1 MDAAPAHG
9 APLRAE
15 ALLAGLATRWL
26 GRELHC
32 LEHTDSTMRVAGE
45 LAARGAA
52 HGAAVIAEE
61 QSAGRGRL
69 GRSFH
74 SPPGANL
81 YVSILLRPTPPG
93 MLAPTL
99 VLAAGV
105 AVAESVAAFLDEPAR
120 VDLKWPND
128 VRIDRRKTSGILVE
142 LASEAS
148 RPVWAVLG
156 IGVNLNVDPASFP
169 EEFRRRAT
177 SLAAASG
184 RPVDRVAFAQHLFG
198 TLERVLDLH
207 ASQGFAGVRPRFEA
221 WFRMGGQP
229 VRVLEP
235 AGHTLEGRVAGVDP
249 DGALRLRLAG
259 AGERRVLAGEVTV
272 LPEEDA
278 ALSQQPL
285 PPEQRA

>member
-1 MDAAPAHG
+1 M
-9 APLRAE
+9 RA
-15 ALLAGLATRWL
+15 
-26 GRELHC
+26 
-32 LEHTDSTMRVAGE
+32 AGE

-74 SPPGANL
+74 SPPRTNL
-81 YVSILLRPTPPG
+81 YVSILLRPTPRG

-105 AVAESVAAFLDEPAR
+105 AVAETVAGWLGAPAR

-142 LASEAS
+142 LASDAS
-148 RPVWAVLG
+148 LPVWAVLG

-169 EEFRRRAT
+169 PEFRERAT
-177 SLAAASG
+177 SLSAATG
-184 RPVDRVAFAQHLFG
+184 KRVDRVAFTQRLFG

-207 ASQGFAGVRPRFEA
+207 ASEGFAGIRPRFEA

-235 AGHTLEGRVAGVDP
+235 AGATLEGVVAGVDP

-259 AGERRVLAGEVTV
+259 GREQRVLAGEVTL
-272 LPEEDA
+272 LPEE
-278 ALSQQPL
+278 
-285 PPEQRA
+285 RA

>member
-1 MDAAPAHG
+1 MEVALAPE
-9 APLRAE
+9 APLSAE
-15 ALLAGLATRWL
+15 AIQPGLDTLWLAREIVWLAST
-26 GRELHC
+26 E
-32 LEHTDSTMRVAGE
+32 STMRVAGE

-52 HGAAVIAEE
+52 HGTAVIAEE
-61 QSAGRGRL
+61 QTAGRGRL

-105 AVAESVAAFLDEPAR
+105 AVAECVAGWLGAPAR

-128 VRIDRRKTSGILVE
+128 VRIDRKKTSGILVE
-142 LASEAS
+142 LASNAS
-148 RPVWAVLG
+148 LPVWAVLG

-169 EEFRRRAT
+169 ADFRQRAT

-184 RPVDRVAFAQHLFG
+184 RPVDRVAFTRRLFG

-207 ASQGFAGVRPRFEA
+207 ASQGFAAVRPRFEA

-235 AGHTLEGRVAGVDP
+235 AGGTLEGVVAGVDP
-249 DGALRLRLAG
+249 DGALRLRLADG
-259 AGERRVLAGEVTV
+259 RERRVLAGEVTL
-272 LPEEDA
+272 LPEA
-278 ALSQQPL
+278 QA
-285 PPEQRA
+285 

>member
-1 MDAAPAHG
+1 MEAAPAPG
-9 APLRAE
+9 APLSAE
-15 ALLAGLATRWL
+15 ALQPGLDTLWLAREIVYLAS
-26 GRELHC
+26 
-32 LEHTDSTMRVAGE
+32 TDSTMRVAGE

-52 HGAAVIAEE
+52 HGTAVIAEE

-105 AVAESVAAFLDEPAR
+105 AVAESVAAWLGAAAR

-128 VRIDRRKTSGILVE
+128 VRIDCRKTSGILVE
-142 LASEAS
+142 LASEAA

-156 IGVNLNVDPASFP
+156 IGVNLNVDPATFP
-169 EEFRRRAT
+169 AEFRERAT

-184 RPVDRVAFAQHLFG
+184 RPVDRVAFTQRLFG

-221 WFRMGGQP
+221 WFRMLARP

-235 AGHTLEGRVAGVDP
+235 AGGTLEGVVAGVDP

-259 AGERRVLAGEVTV
+259 GREQRVLAGEVTL
-272 LPEEDA
+272 LPEE
-278 ALSQQPL
+278 
-285 PPEQRA
+285 RT

>member
-1 MDAAPAHG
+1 MAAEHAPGARLDAETLQPG
-9 APLRAE
+9 LDT
-15 ALLAGLATRWL
+15 LWLAREIVWLAT
-26 GRELHC
+26 
-32 LEHTDSTMRVAGE
+32 TDSTMRAAGE

-52 HGAAVIAEE
+52 HGTAVIAEE
-61 QSAGRGRL
+61 QTAGRGRL

-74 SPPGANL
+74 SPPGTNL

-105 AVAESVAAFLDEPAR
+105 AVAECVAGWLGAPGR

-128 VRIDRRKTSGILVE
+128 VRIDRKKTSGILVE
-142 LASEAS
+142 LASDAS
-148 RPVWAVLG
+148 LPVWAVLG
-156 IGVNLNVDPASFP
+156 IGVNLNVDPATFP
-169 EEFRRRAT
+169 AEFRQRAT

-184 RPVDRVAFAQHLFG
+184 RPLDRVAFTRRLFG

-235 AGHTLEGRVAGVDP
+235 AGGTLEGVVAGVDP
-249 DGALRLRLAG
+249 DGALRLRLADG
-259 AGERRVLAGEVTV
+259 RAQRVLAGEVTL
-272 LPEEDA
+272 LPEA
-278 ALSQQPL
+278 QA
-285 PPEQRA
+285 